1 MIGRVVEAV
10 TERIREAS
18 DIVDVV
24 GSVVTL
30 KRAGRDF
37 KAICP
42 FHSEKTPSFHV
53 VPSKQIFHCFGCG
66 VGGDVFKFIQIR
78 ESVGFLEAREI
89 LAARAGIAL
98 EEQGPK
104 RGPDS
109 SKVDL
114 ERANRWAAA
123 WFRKQLEGPAG
134 SIVRKYIADRG
145 ISDSSS
151 RGHGLGFAPDQ
162 WDGMLNAAR
171 KKGVSEDLL
180 AAAGLIKRSDDGR
193 VYDAFRNRLVFPI
206 VDAMGRTLGFGGR
219 TLSENDP
226 AKYLNSPQNAL
237 FDKSR
242 CLYGLSTARPG
253 FAESGTANIV
263 EGYTDC
269 LLAQQHGFQNTVAT
283 LGTALTTQHVQI
295 LRRYVERVVLV
306 FDSDEA
312 GQRAA
317 DRALEVFIGGR
328 LDVRI
333 ATVPEGKDPADYLRL
348 EGGREGFERVLTSAF
363 GALEY
368 KWQQVLRQCSGR
380 ATERRHRV
388 AIEEFLG
395 LVAKTMSL
403 GDIDPI
409 QWGLISNQVGKLLSL
424 PPEDVSRQLRLIS
437 VRSRSIDHRDVGPAP
452 AKPAGIR
459 NAAAAASLDLL
470 EVLLNEPGYYD
481 SIASK
486 FDPDRLPDAATRAIG
501 HAAVDLAKSSHGLS
515 IAALIARFE
524 SVETARRITELQ
536 VRGERR
542 GEYGERTER
551 AVARLQQL
559 GLHRQ
564 VDSLRRSETP
574 ADQMAKNQ
582 SECGPHDCNADER
595 TRQRAANE
603 VLRRINHFAA
613 RRHLAKPKSAGVPTV
628 EPSPAS

>member
-1 MIGRVVEAV
+1 MIGRAVEAV

-42 FHSEKTPSFHV
+42 FHNEKTPSFHV
-53 VPSKQIFHCFGCG
+53 VPGKQIFHCFGCG

-78 ESVGFLEAREI
+78 EKVGFPEAREI
-89 LAARAGIAL
+89 LAARAGIDL
-98 EEQGPK
+98 ERQRPS
-104 RGPDS
+104 RGSEPA
-109 SKVDL
+109 KVDL

-134 SIVRKYIADRG
+134 SIVRKYIEHRG

-151 RGHGLGFAPDQ
+151 RDHGLGFAPDQ
-162 WDGMLNAAR
+162 WDGMLKAAR
-171 KKGVSEDLL
+171 KKGISEDLL
-180 AAAGLIKRSDDGR
+180 IAAGLIKRNEDGR
-193 VYDAFRNRLVFPI
+193 VYDAFRNRLIFPI
-206 VDAMGRTLGFGGR
+206 VDAMGRIVGFGGR
-219 TLSENDP
+219 ALSSEEP
-226 AKYLNSPQNAL
+226 AKDLNSPQNPL

-242 CLYGLSTARPG
+242 CLFGLSTARG
-253 FAESGTANIV
+253 SFAKSGTAIVV

-269 LLAQQHGFQNTVAT
+269 LMAQQNGFQNTVAT
-283 LGTALTTQHVQI
+283 LGTALTAQHVQI
-295 LRRYVERVVLV
+295 LRRYVERVILV
-306 FDSDEA
+306 FDSDAA

-333 ATVPEGKDPADYLRL
+333 ATVPEGKDPADFLRL
-348 EGGREGFERVLTSAF
+348 EGGREGFERVLTSAL

-368 KWQQVLRQCSGR
+368 KWQQVLERCSGR
-380 ATERRHRV
+380 ATEHQHRV

-395 LVAKTMSL
+395 LVSQTLRL

-424 PPEDVSRQLRLIS
+424 QPEDVSRQLRLIAR
-437 VRSRSIDHRDVGPAP
+437 RSRSVVHRDEGPAP
-452 AKPAGIR
+452 AKPAGVR
-459 NAAAAASLDLL
+459 SATTAASLELL

-486 FDPDRLPDAATRAIG
+486 FDPDQLPDAETRVIG
-501 HAAVDLAKSSHGLS
+501 HAAVELAKSSQGLS
-515 IAALIARFE
+515 IAALIAGFD

-542 GEYGERTER
+542 GDFAERTER

-559 GLHRQ
+559 NLQRQ
-564 VDSLRRSETP
+564 VDSLRQSALP
-574 ADQMAKNQ
+574 ADQTAENQ
-582 SECGPHDCNADER
+582 PESSKGGCDAEDR

-613 RRHLAKPKSAGVPTV
+613 RRHLARRKSAGAPPV
-628 EPSPAS
+628 EPSPVS